1 MKNTAIYIL
10 ATLFMLAGCSKTSDA
25 DASGTFETDEI
36 LVSSQA
42 AGQLLK
48 FDVHQGDH
56 LYLNQEI
63 GLVDTL
69 QIHLQKLQLNAQI
82 KSMRSSKPDV
92 ESQIAALK
100 SQLSNLQNEKARI
113 ENLIAKG
120 AIPTKQLDDINAQ
133 IDIINSQISALVTT
147 LSKNTSALDH
157 NVDALEVQT
166 LMLEDQLAKCRVKSP
181 ASGTVIAKY
190 VNAGE
195 LVNFGT
201 PLLKIADL
209 NSIYLKAYFT
219 SDQLADVKLGQE
231 VKVIADY
238 GGDKQYTYTGRV
250 IWISSESEFTPKSI
264 QTRNTR
270 SNLVY
275 AVKIAVEQDGN
286 LKLGMHG
293 EVKLY

>member
-82 KSMRSSKPDV
+82 KSMRSSKPDI

>member
-82 KSMRSSKPDV
+82 KSIRSSKPDV

-100 SQLSNLQNEKARI
+100 SQLSNLQNEKVRI

>member
-181 ASGTVIAKY
+181 AAGTVIAKY